1 MPITAPPTIT
11 ALPTPPDPGD
21 RGTFNARAYPWSVA
35 LTPWATQ
42 VSAVATNVY
51 DNATEA
57 STAATAAAAQA
68 SAAVSAV
75 NAVQWVSG
83 TNYAAG
89 STAWSPLT
97 LQSYRTGTAGVS
109 NTDPSLDTARWT
121 TVSGGGSLPHFLL
134 LNAGII

>member
-21 RGTFNARAYPWSVA
+21 RSTFNGRAYPWSVA
-35 LTPWATQ
+35 LTPWTGE
-42 VSAVATNVY
+42 VGAVADNVY
-51 DNATEA
+51 QNALEA
-57 STAATAAAAQA
+57 STAATTATAQA

-89 STAWSPLT
+89 DSVWSPIT
-97 LQSYRTGTAGVS
+97 LKSYRTGTAGVS
-109 NTDPSLDTARWT
+109 STDPSLDTARWT
-121 TVSGGGSLPHFLL
+121 VIGGAAELPHFLL